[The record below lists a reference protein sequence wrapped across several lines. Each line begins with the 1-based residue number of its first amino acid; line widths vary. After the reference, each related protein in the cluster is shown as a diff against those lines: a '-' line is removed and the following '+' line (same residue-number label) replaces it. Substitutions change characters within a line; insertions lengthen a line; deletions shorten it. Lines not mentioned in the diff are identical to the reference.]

1 MGKIGF
7 GIIGSG
13 GIATT
18 AHIPSLLEITDAQVL
33 AVANRSIEK
42 ARAAAA
48 AHVDGAAAYV
58 DNQRVIDHPDV
69 DAVIVSHAAK
79 MARRVDDKGGTS
91 RQTRALREAHGLHAR

>member
-18 AHIPSLLEITDAQVL
+18 AHIPSLLEISDAQLL

-48 AHVDGAAAYV
+48 LVDGAAAYD
-58 DNQRVIDHPDV
+58 DNQLVIDHPGV
-69 DAVIVSHAAK
+69 EAVIVSHATKVAC
-79 MARRVDDKGGTS
+79 RVDDQGGAS
-91 RQTRALREAHGLHAR
+91 RQTRAVREAHGLLAR